1 MSRLRVKG
9 YRLSCF
15 YEFID
20 PECQFIDRMLQCFA
34 F

>member
-15 YEFID
+15 YGFID
-20 PECQFIDRMLQCFA
+20 LECQFIDCTLQCFA